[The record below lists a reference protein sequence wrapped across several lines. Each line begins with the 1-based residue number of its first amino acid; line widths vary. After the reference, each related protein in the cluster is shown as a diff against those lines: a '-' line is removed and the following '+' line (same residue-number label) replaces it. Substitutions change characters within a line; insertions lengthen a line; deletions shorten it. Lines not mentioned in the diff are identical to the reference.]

1 MEESLIVQLKGK
13 LFKEKGK
20 IISQLEEMTQEKTF
34 NKDKVQVKW
43 KEMGTKE
50 EDSAMEVAN
59 FQDSISLERNL
70 EESLEKIEKA
80 LEKIEKGEYGKCEK
94 CPRDIEEERL
104 IAYPEA
110 TICLE
115 CTVQKRP

>member
-1 MEESLIVQLKGK
+1 MDKGLIAQSNDKLLEEKK
-13 LFKEKGK
+13 K

-43 KEMGTKE
+43 KEMGNKD
-50 EDSAMEVAN
+50 EDNAVEVAN

-70 EESLEKIEKA
+70 EENLEKIEKA
-80 LEKIEKGEYGKCEK
+80 LEKIDKGEYGKCEK
-94 CPRDIEEERL
+94 CSRDIEEERL

-110 TICLE
+110 TVCLK
-115 CTVQKRP
+115 CTAQKRP